1 MGTKKKIL
9 ITAGGTGSGWRISK
23 TVKQYFP
30 EEAELVIT
38 DTNPRELVAAA
49 TIADAFFQVQ
59 PVNDPSYAEYMYSL
73 LQKEK
78 IDAIIPLIPWE
89 QSLFAQD
96 REEFAMLGVTS
107 ASPLMRTEALLND
120 KRNLYEFC
128 RKNNIPTVPLYRPG
142 KDGFVIEDNADYVL
156 KRRDGFGAMGLR
168 HIRGAEL
175 KAQEEQI
182 DWEETVLQPDLRGR
196 GDLPGQIEE
205 VTVEGYCDGK
215 TVSTFVR
222 QRLEAK
228 SGVCTKAAFP
238 KLPELQE
245 CVEHFSELCEL
256 PPAFNIQFAKCDNEW
271 LVMDVN
277 LRIAAGGGLSE
288 AAGFQLSRALI
299 ANLLGYEVPRAWLT
313 PDPTVKHVLRVYQEV
328 VIR

>member
-30 EEAELVIT
+30 EDAELIIT

-59 PVNDPSYAEYMYSL
+59 PVNAPCYAENMYSL
-73 LQKEK
+73 LQQEK

-89 QSLFAQD
+89 QALFAQD
-96 REEFAMLGVTS
+96 REEFAALGVTS
-107 ASPLMRTEALLND
+107 ASPLMRTEELLND
-120 KRNLYEFC
+120 KQNLFDFC
-128 RKNNIPTVPLYRPG
+128 RKNHIPTVPLYRPG
-142 KDGFVIEDNADYVL
+142 KDGFAIDDDAEYVL
-156 KRRDGFGAMGLR
+156 KKRDGFGAMGLR
-168 HIRGAEL
+168 HILGAEL
-175 KAQEEQI
+175 KARIEQI
-182 DWEETVLQPDLRGR
+182 DWNEMVLQPDLRGR

-245 CVEHFSELCEL
+245 RVEYFTKLCEF
-256 PPAFNIQFAKCDNEW
+256 PPAFNIQFAKCDGEW

-299 ANLLGYEVPRAWLT
+299 AHLLGYEVPKSWLT

-328 VIR
+328 VVR

>member
-30 EEAELVIT
+30 EEAELILT
-38 DTNPRELVAAA
+38 DINPRELVAAA
-49 TIADAFFQVQ
+49 TIADAFFQVR
-59 PVNDPSYAEYMYSL
+59 PVNDPTYAESMYSL
-73 LQKEK
+73 LQREK

-89 QSLFAQD
+89 QALFARD
-96 REEFAMLGVTS
+96 REEFAKLGVTS

-120 KRNLYEFC
+120 KQNLFDFC
-128 RKNNIPTVPLYRPG
+128 RKNKIPTVPLYRPG
-142 KDGFVIEDNADYVL
+142 KDGFEIDEQADYVL
-156 KRRDGFGAMGLR
+156 KKRDGFGAMGLR
-168 HIRGAEL
+168 HICGADL
-175 KAQEEQI
+175 KAQLQQI
-182 DWEETVLQPDLRGR
+182 DWNETVLQPDLCGR
-196 GDLPGQIEE
+196 GNLPGQIEE

-215 TVSTFVR
+215 TVKTFVR

-238 KLPELQE
+238 KLPKLQE
-245 CVEHFSELCEL
+245 CVEHFTELCEF

-299 ANLLGYEVPRAWLT
+299 AHLLGYDVPDAWLT
-313 PDPTVKHVLRVYQEV
+313 PDLSVKHVLRVYQEV
-328 VIR
+328 VVR